1 VVDEGAMVAVMGPSG
16 SGKSTLLTI
25 AGTLEDP
32 TTGEVTE
39 YPYPHSEISMREF
52 FLDSQGRT
60 WYASSVNN
68 KVGYFYFNDD
78 ADAGAGK

>member
-1 VVDEGAMVAVMGPSG
+1 
-16 SGKSTLLTI
+16 
-25 AGTLEDP
+25 
-32 TTGEVTE
+32 VTE

-68 KVGYFYFNDD
+68 KVGYFYLAAKN
-78 ADAGAGK
+78 GASEPASK

>member
-1 VVDEGAMVAVMGPSG
+1 M
-16 SGKSTLLTI
+16 
-25 AGTLEDP
+25 
-32 TTGEVTE
+32 TE

-78 ADAGAGK
+78 ADEGAGK